1 MRQKTERH
9 QGAAERTIKKHASNV
24 RYWHKADVPAYV
36 DLCLLSGV
44 KRTL

>member
-24 RYWHKADVPAYV
+24 RLYEPTDVKV
-36 DLCLLSGV
+36 V
-44 KRTL
+44 